1 MKTERILG
9 ALYGQA
15 LGDAMGMPSELWPR
29 SRVKAHFGWIDRFLP
44 GPKENNAACYFNRAE
59 FTDDTSMALCLAD
72 ALLERK
78 GKIDPDLIG
87 RNILDWALR
96 FDAFNKNVLG
106 PTSKIALNAIRDGK
120 PVAELENNGVTNGA
134 AMRVSPLGCLLPARD
149 VDSFIDDV
157 ALASSPTHKSDLA
170 VAGAVVIA
178 WAISRAIDGE
188 SWSAIVDSLPSIAR
202 HAHQKRITT
211 FSASL
216 AARLEIALKIVRN
229 ADGTE
234 ESASEQLYQ
243 VVGAGTSTIESV
255 PCAIALVELAQT
267 DPNRCAVLCAN
278 LGGDTDTIGAMATAI
293 CGALHGI
300 NAIDPA
306 LKVELD
312 AVNQLDFNRY
322 ATALGG
328 EISST
333 TGGGMSGA
341 RLHTLLPELTT
352 RQSVM
357 VVGAAVIDVIADAYA
372 LPWRG
377 CDIELKQQSV
387 NVGGCALN
395 IAVALKRLG
404 IEAGNALPLGQG
416 VWAEIIRNRMAKE
429 GLISLIDNAEGDNGW
444 CLALVEPDGERT
456 FMSFSGVE
464 NQWNR
469 QWLARLTVA
478 PGSLLY
484 FSGYQLASPCGE
496 LLVEWL
502 EKLQDVTPFI
512 DFGPRIGDIPDAL
525 LARIMACR
533 PLVSLNRQEAEIA
546 AERFA
551 LSAEITTLGKQWQEK
566 FAAPLIIRLDKEGA
580 WYFSNDASGCIPA
593 FPTQVVDTIGAG
605 DSHAGG
611 VLAGLASG
619 LPLADAV
626 LLGNAVASWVVGHRG
641 GDCAPTREELLLA
654 HKNV

>member
-202 HAHQKRITT
+202 HAQQKRITT

-229 ADGTE
+229 ADGT

-312 AVNQLDFNRY
+312 AVNQLDQPLCHS
-322 ATALGG
+322 AG